1 MKSPISPY
9 QPVLLRLL
17 HNAIALLVFSAL
29 ITGYI
34 IYDRF
39 DKRWG
44 SLNLPTFRDPQGLH
58 GTIALAFWILLPI
71 FGLYCFHIGDRHLV
85 RKDSFTELKN
95 INKPIWW
102 ISLHR
107 LTNTLT
113 LVSATLAVVTGRM
126 MKEQWLPNQELD
138 HVWYYGHLLSWLLM
152 IVSIAFHLLM
162 SVKIG
167 GLPLLLS
174 MLKWQIQAKDTPK
187 SWFRKFKIK
196 PSSTV
201 LFIFE
206 FFVIGGIVIAVFL
219 PVISQS

>member
-17 HNAIALLVFSAL
+17 HNASGLLIFSAL

-34 IYDRF
+34 IYDRY

-44 SLNLPTFRDPQGLH
+44 TLNLPTFRDPQGLH
-58 GTIALAFWILLPI
+58 GTIAITFLILLPI
-71 FGLYCFHIGDRHLV
+71 FALYCFHVGDRYLV
-85 RKDSFTELKN
+85 QKESLSHLKN

-102 ISLHR
+102 ISLQR

-126 MKEQWLPNQELD
+126 MKEDWLPNQELN
-138 HVWYYGHLLSWLLM
+138 HAWYIGHLLSWLLM
-152 IVSIAFHLLM
+152 IVSIASHLLM
-162 SVKIG
+162 SIKIG
-167 GLPLLLS
+167 GLPLILS
-174 MLKWQIQAKDTPK
+174 MMKWQVQTKDIPK

-196 PSSTV
+196 PSSTI

-206 FFVIGGIVIAVFL
+206 FFVIGGIAIAFFL
-219 PVISQS
+219 PLISQN

>member
-9 QPVLLRLL
+9 QPILLRLL
-17 HNAIALLVFSAL
+17 HNVIALLVFLAL

-58 GTIALAFWILLPI
+58 GTITLTFLILLPI
-71 FGLYCFHIGDRHLV
+71 FALYCFHIGDRHLV
-85 RKDSFTELKN
+85 QKESLTHLKN

-102 ISLHR
+102 ISLQR
-107 LTNTLT
+107 FTNTLT
-113 LVSATLAVVTGRM
+113 LVAATLAVVTGRM
-126 MKEQWLPNQELD
+126 MQEDWLPNQELN
-138 HVWYYGHLLSWLLM
+138 HVWYIGHLLSWLLM
-152 IVSIAFHLLM
+152 IVSIALHLLM
-162 SVKIG
+162 SIKIG

-174 MLKWQIQAKDTPK
+174 MVKWQVQAKDMPN
-187 SWFRKFKIK
+187 SWFHKFKIK
-196 PSSTV
+196 PSSTI

-206 FFVIGGIVIAVFL
+206 FFVIGGIAIAFFL
-219 PVISQS
+219 PVISQT

>member
-1 MKSPISPY
+1 MKPPISPY

-17 HNAIALLVFSAL
+17 HNVIGLLIFSAL

-58 GTIALAFWILLPI
+58 GTIALTFLILLPI
-71 FGLYCFHIGDRHLV
+71 FALYCFHIGDRHLIQKQSLSHL
-85 RKDSFTELKN
+85 KD
-95 INKPIWW
+95 INKPMWW
-102 ISLHR
+102 ISLQR

-113 LVSATLAVVTGRM
+113 LISATLAVITGRM
-126 MKEQWLPNQELD
+126 MKEDWLPNQELN
-138 HVWYYGHLLSWLLM
+138 HAWYVGHLLSWLLM
-152 IVSIAFHLLM
+152 IVSIASHLLM

-167 GLPLLLS
+167 GRPLLLS
-174 MLKWQIQAKDTPK
+174 MFKWQVQDKDSPK
-187 SWFRKFKIK
+187 HWFSKFKIK

-201 LFIFE
+201 LFLCE
-206 FFVIGGIVIAVFL
+206 SFVIGGIAIAFFL
-219 PVISQS
+219 PVISQT

>member
-1 MKSPISPY
+1 MKSPVSPY

-17 HNAIALLVFSAL
+17 HNAIGLLVFSAL

-58 GTIALAFWILLPI
+58 GTIALTFWILLPI
-71 FGLYCFHIGDRHLV
+71 FALYCFHIGYRHLV
-85 RKDSFTELKN
+85 QKESLTQLKN
-95 INKPIWW
+95 IDKPIWW

-113 LVSATLAVVTGRM
+113 LVSATLAMVTGRM

-138 HVWYYGHLLSWLLM
+138 HAWYYGHLLSWVLM

-162 SVKIG
+162 SAKIG

-174 MLKWQIQAKDTPK
+174 MYQWQVRAKDIPK
-187 SWFRKFKIK
+187 SWFSQFKIK

-201 LFIFE
+201 LFIIE
-206 FFVIGGIVIAVFL
+206 FIVIGGIAIGVFL
-219 PVISQS
+219 PVISQT

>member
-1 MKSPISPY
+1 MKSSISPY
-9 QPVLLRLL
+9 QPILLRLL
-17 HNAIALLVFSAL
+17 HNAIVLLVFSAL

-58 GTIALAFWILLPI
+58 GTIALTLWILLPI
-71 FGLYCFHIGDRHLV
+71 FALYCFHIGYRHLFQ
-85 RKDSFTELKN
+85 KESLTQLKN
-95 INKPIWW
+95 IDKPIWW

-138 HVWYYGHLLSWLLM
+138 HAWYYGHLLSWLLM
-152 IVSIAFHLLM
+152 IVSIALHLLM
-162 SVKIG
+162 SAKIG

-174 MLKWQIQAKDTPK
+174 MYKWQIRAKDMPK
-187 SWFRKFKIK
+187 SWFSQFKIK
-196 PSSTV
+196 PSSTIA
-201 LFIFE
+201 FIIE
-206 FFVIGGIVIAVFL
+206 FLVIGGIAVGVFL
-219 PVISQS
+219 PVISQT